1 MSGPTDDEP
10 VGSLGDEAAKL
21 LGAVADWAREQGT
34 DLGTGVAAMA
44 GQAATAARE
53 LDEHIATGAPECRY
67 CPVCRSVHAVRTASP
82 EVRAHLASAAS
93 SFLQA
98 AVGMLAAAS
107 AADAQERSSRSTSV
121 EHIDLDSE
129 PDLDSDP

>member
-10 VGSLGDEAAKL
+10 VGSLGEEAAKL

-44 GQAATAARE
+44 GQAATVARE
-53 LDEHIATGAPECRY
+53 LDDHIATGDAECRY
-67 CPVCRSVHAVRTASP
+67 CPVCRSVHAVRSASP

-98 AVGMLAAAS
+98 AVGMLAAATP
-107 AADAQERSSRSTSV
+107 ADAHERSTRSTSV
-121 EHIDLDSE
+121 EHIDLDAE
-129 PDLDSDP
+129 PDLDSEP